1 MAHTGQ
7 PRWSGAMDCAVSH
20 AWEPTVSYNQ
30 WWQSLSRYLDI
41 SFYPTALYILHHMNV
56 LYLNQSNMQL
66 RFSLVNHLLL
76 KNIFN
81 QLYRVQKR
89 MRQRGTAHYTL
100 PPQIAESALPPAR
113 GLLTQKPGP
122 AKLLGGDWVALH
134 YRWLIRPGPGL
145 IMLCCLGQGRW
156 RCSLFRGGHF
166 TSFKVWC
173 PFLHVSILLPKHSLF
188 ILVSSWSQQHPYFPQ
203 CQFKPK

>member
-1 MAHTGQ
+1 
-7 PRWSGAMDCAVSH
+7 
-20 AWEPTVSYNQ
+20 
-30 WWQSLSRYLDI
+30 
-41 SFYPTALYILHHMNV
+41 MNV

-100 PPQIAESALPPAR
+100 PSQIAESALPPAR

-122 AKLLGGDWVALH
+122 AKLLGGDWVAL
-134 YRWLIRPGPGL
+134 Y
-145 IMLCCLGQGRW
+145 
-156 RCSLFRGGHF
+156 
-166 TSFKVWC
+166 TSD
-173 PFLHVSILLPKHSLF
+173 
-188 ILVSSWSQQHPYFPQ
+188 
-203 CQFKPK
+203 

>member
-81 QLYRVQKR
+81 QLYRVQKQ

-122 AKLLGGDWVALH
+122 AKLLGGDWVAL
-134 YRWLIRPGPGL
+134 YIADWYDRGQGW
-145 IMLCCLGQGRW
+145 LCCAAWDMGGGDVH
-156 RCSLFRGGHF
+156 CSGVAILHLLKFG
-166 TSFKVWC
+166 V
-173 PFLHVSILLPKHSLF
+173 PF
-188 ILVSSWSQQHPYFPQ
+188 
-203 CQFKPK
+203 CM